1 MWAGQALGLATPSA
15 EPSCPLQRSACV
27 ACQAC
32 QHAWRAQQVRGRIT
46 RTLRFKLVAC
56 SSLLPLFFSF
66 QQCIS
71 SSAVSASENLSFHC
85 PCPNT
90 ASSHTFPIHHL
101 TTAPHQAMH
110 QGNMSGLVQ
119 NKLFQKSLL
128 TQNLEGLPPL
138 LQALYGT
145 ATSTIQ
151 TNSTGIVSHRPCHR
165 SSAWRKGWLL
175 TTVKLGISESL
186 HWAVNISTSA

>member
-46 RTLRFKLVAC
+46 RTLRFKLVAR
-56 SSLLPLFFSF
+56 SSLLPSFFSF

-110 QGNMSGLVQ
+110 QGTMSGPVQ

-128 TQNLEGLPPL
+128 TQFGRTSSPPPSIIRNSNLHNPD
-138 LQALYGT
+138 
-145 ATSTIQ
+145 
-151 TNSTGIVSHRPCHR
+151 
-165 SSAWRKGWLL
+165 
-175 TTVKLGISESL
+175 
-186 HWAVNISTSA
+186 